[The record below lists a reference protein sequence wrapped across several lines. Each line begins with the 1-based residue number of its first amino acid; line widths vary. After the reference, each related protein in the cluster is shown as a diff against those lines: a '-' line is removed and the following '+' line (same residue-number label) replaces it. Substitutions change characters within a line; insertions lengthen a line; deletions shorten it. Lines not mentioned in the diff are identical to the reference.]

1 MNDTTRPNR
10 LVRVLIVEDSDT
22 DRETYRRFLQQ
33 CQHNEYVL
41 KEAAN
46 MTAGL
51 AACRSFAPE
60 CVLLD
65 YRLPDGDGLEFL
77 QELGDGRGNV
87 PVPIIMLTG
96 EGNEE
101 VAVQA
106 MKQGAMDYLVKGRIK
121 EDLLCRTTQMAM
133 EKCDLIVTIRR
144 QQEEKDALIQELRE
158 ALDQVKTLKGIVPIC
173 ANCKKIRDDEGY
185 WQQVETYIQ
194 EHSDAEFSHGVCPDC
209 LRKLYPDQ
217 ADKVLAE
224 LEQNNAHRGRTPPSH
239 KPAAEKDPSP

>member
-1 MNDTTRPNR
+1 MNDTPQPYRQ
-10 LVRVLIVEDSDT
+10 VRVLIVEDSDT
-22 DRETYRRFLQQ
+22 DREMYRRFLQQ

-41 KEAAN
+41 QEAET

-51 AACRSFAPE
+51 AICRRFAPE

-77 QELGDGRGNV
+77 QELGDGEGNV
-87 PVPIIMLTG
+87 SLPVIMLTG

-106 MKQGAMDYLVKGRIK
+106 MKQGAMDYLVKDCIK
-121 EDLLCRTTQMAM
+121 EELLCRTTQMAVEKAELM
-133 EKCDLIVTIRR
+133 ETIRL
-144 QQEEKDALIQELRE
+144 QEEEKDALIQNLRE

-185 WQQVETYIQ
+185 WRQVETYIQ
-194 EHSDAEFSHGVCPDC
+194 EHSDAEFSHGLCPDC
-209 LRKLYPDQ
+209 LRKLYPEQ
-217 ADKVLAE
+217 ADKVLAD
-224 LEQNNAHRGRTPPSH
+224 LEQNNAHRSKKSPSH
-239 KPAAEKDPSP
+239 KPAVKKDPSP